1 MKDEKDRA
9 KYIKDF
15 YEQCDFSELIVNCDD
30 QEEYHWQ
37 SIARILFIYAKLN
50 PGQGMVFIF
59 VLLFTSCTTN
69 LISDHTSTIVCP
81 LRIAFVYTD

>member
-37 SIARILFIYAKLN
+37 VIARILFIYAKLN
-50 PGQGMVFIF
+50 PGQGMGFILEIF
-59 VLLFTSCTTN
+59 DLHYN
-69 LISDHTSTIVCP
+69 LVQLII
-81 LRIAFVYTD
+81 INYIY